1 MKVTHK
7 VKAIRDKADGPVVW
21 HQERWS
27 VQRNRFFI
35 EKDVEGGDYLLG
47 VRKGQQHPLEF
58 ANSEEVKQFISFV
71 ALALFD
77 SVVIQI
83 PRERRRR

>member
-7 VKAIRDKADGPVVW
+7 VRAIRDRADGPVAW
-21 HQERWS
+21 HQARWS
-27 VQRNRFFI
+27 VQGGRFFI
-35 EKDVEGGDYLLG
+35 EKDVEGDDYLLG
-47 VRKGQQHPLEF
+47 VRKEQQHPLEF
-58 ANSEEVKQFISFV
+58 ANLEEVKQFILFV
-71 ALALFD
+71 ALSLFD